1 MTEEQERK
9 ILREA
14 QDRLRKA
21 MDEDDENRKL
31 AKDDLEFVAVEGK
44 QWPEQIKAE
53 REAEG
58 RPCITMN
65 KMSAFIDQVVGD
77 QRMNRPSI
85 KVVPVDS
92 QADVKVAK
100 ILSGWI
106 KHVQQISKSDVAIDH
121 GFEHAVACGYGAWR
135 VVTRYTSDSAFE
147 QEAYIEVI
155 ENALAV
161 FWGKHVEYDCSDAM
175 YCFIVSDM
183 DRDEF
188 KDKYKVEPMS
198 FNSAGDQFIE
208 GWATKNTVR
217 VAEYFVKVPVS
228 KTIYLL
234 QDGRVVEKP
243 SPEDVVARTRKVQS
257 YKIMW
262 YLLTGDKVLESK
274 EWLGKKYIPVVP
286 VWGKE
291 FNVAGKRRIRG
302 LIRNAKDAQRMYNY
316 WCSVD
321 TETIAL
327 QPKIPYILTPKQIAG
342 HEDQWKEA
350 HRKNYPYLLANADKD
365 APGWPHR
372 ESPPQASSAFVEK
385 LRETDQEIRDT
396 IGLQKASLGMQSNER
411 SGAAIRERKKEGDV
425 GTFAF
430 IDNLSRSLEHTGR
443 ILVDIAPALLDT
455 ERVVRLGL
463 DDGDFEFA
471 TVNIMAPD
479 GSILNDLSVGTYDVV
494 VTVGPSFTTQR
505 TEARQS
511 MQEFIQYYP
520 DAAPIIGDLYA
531 KSMDWPEAEQVAR
544 RLAFLLPPEI
554 KAQKAAEEARK
565 NGEPPPPPV
574 EPPAPPPDPLMQLKV
589 QEEQLKIQ
597 ETQIKLEQEK
607 VRLEQERAKLE
618 QMKVETELM
627 VRKSKEDIRK
637 MLAEIEKEDNDRA
650 DASVGDV
657 FPSHVRGPETA
668 LIPGRAEGGGVN
680 ANSPYVVGEKG
691 PEVFMPKQDGTI
703 VPVGW
708 TPNELDKRTD
718 GSKKGNGF
726 LGVLPIKY
734 PDGSTGVATEYSVG
748 VNMDGQEVEVPTL
761 VPTLTPEETNLMVT
775 DVIPGRKQVPEPIMR
790 KAIEHARGRIGQGL
804 SPFAE

>member
-1 MTEEQERK
+1 MTQEQERK
-9 ILREA
+9 ILKEA
-14 QDRLRKA
+14 QERLRKA
-21 MDEDDENRKL
+21 IDEDDENRKL

-58 RPCITMN
+58 RPCITIN
-65 KMSAFIDQVVGD
+65 KMPAFIDQVVGD

-92 QADVKVAK
+92 KADVKIAK
-100 ILSGWI
+100 ILGGWI

-135 VVTRYTSDSAFE
+135 VTTRYTSDSAFE

-188 KDKYKVEPMS
+188 KDKYKVEPIS
-198 FNSAGDQFIE
+198 FNATSDQFVD

-217 VAEYFVKVPVS
+217 VAEYFVKVPVT
-228 KTIYLL
+228 KTLYLL
-234 QDGRVVEKP
+234 EDGRTVEKTG
-243 SPEDVVARTRKVQS
+243 EGDIVARTRKVQS
-257 YKIMW
+257 FKIMW
-262 YLLTGDKVLESK
+262 YLLTGDRVLESK
-274 EWLGKKYIPVVP
+274 EWLGRKYIPVVP

-291 FNVAGKRRIRG
+291 FNIAGKRKVRG
-302 LIRNAKDAQRMYNY
+302 LIRNAKDAQRLYNY
-316 WCSVD
+316 WYSVD

-327 QPKIPYILTPKQIAG
+327 QPKIPYILTPKQVAG

-385 LRETDQEIRDT
+385 IRSTDQEIRDT
-396 IGLQKASLGMQSNER
+396 VGLQKAALGMQSNER

-455 ERVVRLGL
+455 ERAIRLGL
-463 DDGDFEFA
+463 EDGDFEFT
-471 TVNIMAPD
+471 TVNLMAPD
-479 GSILNDLSVGTYDVV
+479 GTILNDLSMGTYDVV

-520 DAAPIIGDLYA
+520 NAAPIIGDLYA
-531 KSMDWPEAEQVAR
+531 KSMDWPEAEQVAN

-554 KAQKAAEEARK
+554 KAQKAADEARK
-565 NGEPPPPPV
+565 NGEPPPQPAQ
-574 EPPAPPPDPLMQLKV
+574 PPAPPPDPLVELKV
-589 QEEQLKIQ
+589 QEEQLKVQ
-597 ETQIKLEQEK
+597 EMQIKLEQEK
-607 VRLEQERAKLE
+607 
-618 QMKVETELM
+618 
-627 VRKSKEDIRK
+627 
-637 MLAEIEKEDNDRA
+637 
-650 DASVGDV
+650 
-657 FPSHVRGPETA
+657 F
-668 LIPGRAEGGGVN
+668 
-680 ANSPYVVGEKG
+680 
-691 PEVFMPKQDGTI
+691 
-703 VPVGW
+703 
-708 TPNELDKRTD
+708 
-718 GSKKGNGF
+718 
-726 LGVLPIKY
+726 
-734 PDGSTGVATEYSVG
+734 
-748 VNMDGQEVEVPTL
+748 
-761 VPTLTPEETNLMVT
+761 
-775 DVIPGRKQVPEPIMR
+775 
-790 KAIEHARGRIGQGL
+790 GL
-804 SPFAE
+804 SKNEQNLNL